1 MNINSKAV
9 FGLQWGD
16 EGKGAIVDYLAENAD
31 LVVRFQG
38 GHNAGHTLIINGE
51 KTVLHLIPS
60 GILRDKTKCLISSGV
75 VVSLPELFKELNQV
89 LEKKPNAE
97 NRLFIS
103 KNCPIILSTHRA
115 LDLARERRKGSKA
128 IGTTGRGIGPC
139 YEDKIARRAIKISD
153 IFDEKILMEKLQEV
167 MEFHNFQLTD
177 FYREDARS
185 IEEELEEIFS
195 YRERLANLSID
206 TQSFLMECVKNDDSI
221 LFEGAQGTMLD
232 IDLGTYPFVTSSN
245 TTIAGLLSST
255 GLNSSYI
262 KDVIGV
268 VKAYTTRVGSGPFP
282 TELFDEVGKVLATK
296 GAEVGATTG
305 RPRRCGWLDLVS
317 LKAAIVA
324 SGITEICL
332 TKIDVLDNIGSIKLC
347 VSYELDGKPI
357 TFPPSHA
364 SELLECKPI
373 YETLEGWNE
382 STYGQTNYNKLP
394 YNARAYINYI
404 EKFLGIPIKMIST
417 GPERDAIISI

>member
-185 IEEELEEIFS
+185 IEEELEEIFG

-245 TTIAGLLSST
+245 TTIAGLLTST

-357 TFPPSHA
+357 TFPPSNA
-364 SELLECKPI
+364 SELLACKPI

-394 YNARAYINYI
+394 DNARAYINYI

>member
-60 GILRDKTKCLISSGV
+60 GILRDNTKCLISSGV
-75 VVSLPELFKELNQV
+75 VVSLPELFKELDQV
-89 LEKKPNAE
+89 SEKKPNAE
-97 NRLFIS
+97 KRLFIS

-115 LDLARERRKGSKA
+115 LDLARERHKGSKA

-153 IFDEKILMEKLQEV
+153 IYDKTTLMEKLQEV

-177 FYREDARS
+177 FYQEDACS
-185 IEEELEEIFS
+185 IEKELEQILGYS
-195 YRERLANLSID
+195 ERLANLSID
-206 TQSFLMECVKNDDSI
+206 TQSFLMECINKDDSI

-282 TELFDEVGKVLATK
+282 TELNDEVGKALATK

-317 LKAAIVA
+317 LKAAIIA

-332 TKIDVLDNIGSIKLC
+332 TKIDVLDNIGPIKVC

-357 TFPPSHA
+357 NFPPSHA

-382 STYGQTNYNKLP
+382 STYGQTDYKKLSD
-394 YNARAYINYI
+394 NARAYIHFI
-404 EKFLGIPIKMIST
+404 EKFLGVPVKMVST

>member
-1 MNINSKAV
+1 LNINSKAV

-185 IEEELEEIFS
+185 IEEELEEIFG

-245 TTIAGLLSST
+245 TTIAGLLTST

-357 TFPPSHA
+357 TFPPSNA
-364 SELLECKPI
+364 SELLACKPI

-394 YNARAYINYI
+394 DNARAYINYI

>member
-103 KNCPIILSTHRA
+103 KNCPIILSTHKA

>member
-1 MNINSKAV
+1 LNINSKAV

-60 GILRDKTKCLISSGV
+60 GILRDNTKCLISSGV
-75 VVSLPELFKELNQV
+75 VASLPELFKELDQV

-97 NRLFIS
+97 KRLFIS

-115 LDLARERRKGSKA
+115 LDIARERHKGSKA

-153 IFDEKILMEKLQEV
+153 IFDKTTLMEKLQEV

-177 FYREDARS
+177 FYQEDACS
-185 IEEELEEIFS
+185 IEKELKEILGH
-195 YRERLANLSID
+195 RERLANLSID
-206 TQSFLMECVKNDDSI
+206 TQSFLMESINKDDSI

-245 TTIAGLLSST
+245 TTIAGLLSSI

-268 VKAYTTRVGSGPFP
+268 VKGYTTRVGSGPFP
-282 TELFDEVGKVLATK
+282 TELNDEVGKALAIK

-317 LKAAIVA
+317 LKAAIIA

-332 TKIDVLDNIGSIKLC
+332 TKIDVLDNIGPIKVC

-382 STYGQTNYNKLP
+382 STYGQTDSKKLP
-394 YNARAYINYI
+394 DNAIAYINFI
-404 EKFLGIPIKMIST
+404 EKFLGVPVKMVST

>member
-103 KNCPIILSTHRA
+103 KNCPIILSTHKA

-364 SELLECKPI
+364 SELLACKPI

>member
-60 GILRDKTKCLISSGV
+60 GILRDNTKCLISSGV
-75 VVSLPELFKELNQV
+75 VVSLPELFKELDQV
-89 LEKKPNAE
+89 SEKKPNAE
-97 NRLFIS
+97 KRLFIS
-103 KNCPIILSTHRA
+103 KNCPIILSTHRD
-115 LDLARERRKGSKA
+115 LDLARERHKGSKA

-153 IFDEKILMEKLQEV
+153 IFDKTTLMEKLQEV

-177 FYREDARS
+177 LYQEDACS
-185 IEEELEEIFS
+185 IEKELEEILGYS
-195 YRERLANLSID
+195 ERLANLSID
-206 TQSFLMECVKNDDSI
+206 TQSFLMECINKDDSI

-282 TELFDEVGKVLATK
+282 TELNDEVGKALATK

-317 LKAAIVA
+317 LKAAIIA

-332 TKIDVLDNIGSIKLC
+332 TKIDVLDNIGPIKVC

-357 TFPPSHA
+357 NFPPSHA
-364 SELLECKPI
+364 SELLECKPN
-373 YETLEGWNE
+373 YETLEGWSE
-382 STYGQTNYNKLP
+382 STYGQTDYKKLP
-394 YNARAYINYI
+394 DNAKAYIHFI
-404 EKFLGIPIKMIST
+404 EKFLGVPVKMVST

>member
-1 MNINSKAV
+1 LNINSKAV

-185 IEEELEEIFS
+185 IEEELEEIFG

-245 TTIAGLLSST
+245 TTIAGLLTST

-364 SELLECKPI
+364 SELLACKPI

-394 YNARAYINYI
+394 DNARAYINYI